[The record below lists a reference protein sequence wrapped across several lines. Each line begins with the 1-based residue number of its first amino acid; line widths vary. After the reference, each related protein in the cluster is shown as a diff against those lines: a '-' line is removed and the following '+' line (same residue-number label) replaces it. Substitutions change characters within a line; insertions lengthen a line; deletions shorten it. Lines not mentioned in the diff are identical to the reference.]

1 MSDVQLEKVL
11 TGILSR
17 LSVIEQ
23 RLTSLEDHEKR
34 LRELEAN
41 HYKSAW
47 IISLVST
54 VITATLVAFISKGL
68 TL

>member
-1 MSDVQLEKVL
+1 MSEPQLEKVL

-23 RLTSLEDHEKR
+23 RLTSLEDHERR
-34 LRELEAN
+34 LRELERN
-41 HYKSAW
+41 RYQSAW

-54 VITATLVAFISKGL
+54 LITATLVAVITKGI